1 MSLFIHEYSEEEL
14 DEILRQELRV
24 WVAEELPRILEE
36 QGINPAE
43 QAKEAE

>member
-1 MSLFIHEYSEEEL
+1 VSLFIHEYSEEEL
-14 DEILRQELRV
+14 DEILRKDLRR

-43 QAKEAE
+43 KAKENE